1 MLKDKVPSNRPLLL
15 FILLAGSS
23 PGWGSSILGTAQS
36 YAVLGASAVT
46 NTGSSKIYGNL
57 GVSPGTSITGI
68 PPLSL
73 IPPSTVHNSDASAMQ
88 AQNDLTTAFNVL
100 TALPIVSD
108 LTGQNLGG
116 LVLTPGKYRYNSS
129 AQLTGTLVLNAQGL
143 LNPLFVFQIGSAL
156 TTASNSKV
164 SVINGTAGTGIYFVV
179 GSSATLGTTTTF
191 AGNILAKTSISL
203 NTGSKICGRALAQT
217 GAVTLDTNVIS
228 NSCSAYN
235 NSTGTSDFGSLGFS
249 NDTQVVP
256 EPGTFALFGF
266 ALLALTAASV
276 RRQFQLTAS
285 RI

>member
-23 PGWGSSILGTAQS
+23 PGWSSSILGTAQS

-46 NTGSSKIYGNL
+46 NTGLTTMNGNL
-57 GVSPGTSITGI
+57 GVSPGTSITGF
-68 PPLSL
+68 PPGMVLA
-73 IPPSTVHNSDASAMQ
+73 PGNTHNSDASAVQ
-88 AQNDLTTAFNVL
+88 AQADLTKAFNL
-100 TALPIVSD
+100 LAALPVLQNLS
-108 LTGQNLGG
+108 GQDLGG
-116 LVLTPGKYRYNSS
+116 LALTPGVYGYNSS
-129 AQLTGTLVLNAQGL
+129 AQLNGTLVLNAQGL
-143 LNPLFVFQIGSAL
+143 LNPLFVFQIGSTL
-156 TTASNSKV
+156 TTAAASTI

-217 GAVTLDTNVIS
+217 GAVTLDTNTIS

-276 RRQFQLTAS
+276 RRQFKLTAS

>member
-23 PGWGSSILGTAQS
+23 PGWSSAILGTAQS

-46 NTGSSKIYGNL
+46 NTGLTTMNGNL
-57 GVSPGTSITGI
+57 GVSPGTSITGF
-68 PPLSL
+68 PPGMVLA
-73 IPPSTVHNSDASAMQ
+73 PGNTHNSDASAVQ
-88 AQNDLTTAFNVL
+88 AQADLTKAFNL
-100 TALPIVSD
+100 LAALPVLQNLS
-108 LTGQNLGG
+108 GQDLGG
-116 LVLTPGKYRYNSS
+116 LALTPGVYGYNSS
-129 AQLTGTLVLNAQGL
+129 AQLNGTLVLNAQGL
-143 LNPLFVFQIGSAL
+143 LNPLFVFQIGSTL
-156 TTASNSKV
+156 TTAAASTI

-179 GSSATLGTTTTF
+179 GSSATLGTNTTF

-217 GAVTLDTNVIS
+217 GAVTLDTNTIS

-276 RRQFQLTAS
+276 RRQFKLTAS